1 MSHLFVDLLPLLTA
15 VYAVIEGL
23 QSRLYVT
30 IKDLVQVDVAAASPD
45 DLVTDLYRQEP
56 DKISTKPRYVL
67 YISYSLSTKPL
78 PMLYSLKLQSY
89 HISPLTFHLSLHKA

>member
-23 QSRLYVT
+23 QSGLYVT

-67 YISYSLSTKPL
+67 YIYQTTPHVMFIEATEL
-78 PMLYSLKLQSY
+78 PY
-89 HISPLTFHLSLHKA
+89 

>member
-23 QSRLYVT
+23 QSGLYVT
-30 IKDLVQVDVAAASPD
+30 VKDLVQVDVAAASPD

-56 DKISTKPRYVL
+56 DKISTKP
-67 YISYSLSTKPL
+67 L
-78 PMLYSLKLQSY
+78 PMLCSLKLQSY
-89 HISPLTFHLSLHKA
+89 HISPLTFHLNLHKT